1 MWSQHGCYVSTNIQM
16 FSEAAATGGV
26 LLKKKKKS
34 DVSQESTCVGV
45 SF

>member
-26 LLKKKKKS
+26 LWKKKKKS